1 MKLSYPCLS
10 EANHND
16 LALALRIAR
25 HSSCATCDSC
35 PGLRPP
41 ASVEV
46 VLDDDVHQKSLLGDL
61 TQYGSD
67 EEDGPAYLETCICGH
82 NVADHG
88 SQLAALGREEFSRR
102 ARLATRLD
110 ELLQEADRQLDFNYA
125 DEDIDSLRQQMKMSV
140 SMVSIASPSI
150 RTSFTSVLP
159 ATSLSCFRTIFSG

>member
-1 MKLSYPCLS
+1 MKFSYPCLS
-10 EANHND
+10 NNSD

-25 HSSCATCDSC
+25 HSSCTACDSC

-67 EEDGPAYLETCICGH
+67 EEDGSTYLETCICGH
-82 NVADHG
+82 DVADHG

-110 ELLQEADRQLDFNYA
+110 ELYHVCLLPRHHMHADSTRIVLGGRQ
-125 DEDIDSLRQQMKMSV
+125 
-140 SMVSIASPSI
+140 
-150 RTSFTSVLP
+150 
-159 ATSLSCFRTIFSG
+159 AT

>member
-10 EANHND
+10 EANNND

-25 HSSCATCDSC
+25 HSSCTACDSC

-82 NVADHG
+82 DVANHG

-102 ARLATRLD
+102 ARLAIRLD
-110 ELLQEADRQLDFNYA
+110 ELLQEAGRQLDFNYA
-125 DEDIDSLRQQMKMSV
+125 DEDIDSLKQQM
-140 SMVSIASPSI
+140 
-150 RTSFTSVLP
+150 
-159 ATSLSCFRTIFSG
+159 